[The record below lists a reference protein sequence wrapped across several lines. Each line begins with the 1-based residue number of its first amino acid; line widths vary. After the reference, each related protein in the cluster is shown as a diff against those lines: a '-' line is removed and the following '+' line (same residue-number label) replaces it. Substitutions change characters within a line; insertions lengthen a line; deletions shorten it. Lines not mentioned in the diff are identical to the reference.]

1 MTDLSRTFRNI
12 LKKWGHD
19 VLIQRR
25 LDDDFNYSSTL
36 ERVTT
41 RHMYPANSDLVNL
54 LRESSEGTSPDAVEM
69 IYYFE
74 TNINPRTGDR
84 IYENI
89 ENHPDG
95 QMVYLIDYAVPMRG
109 KFGKIE
115 YWVAG
120 ATREK
125 PV

>member
-1 MTDLSRTFRNI
+1 MTNLSRTFREI
-12 LKKWGHD
+12 LRKWGHD
-19 VLIQRR
+19 VLLQRR
-25 LDDDFNYSSTL
+25 LDDNYNYSSKF

-54 LRESSEGTSPDAVEM
+54 LKESSEGTTADAVEF
-69 IYYFE
+69 IYYFDS
-74 TNINPRTGDR
+74 TVNPRTGDR
-84 IYENI
+84 IYEKI
-89 ENHPDG
+89 EGHP
-95 QMVYLIDYAVPMRG
+95 QPNSVYRIDYAVPMRG

-120 ATREK
+120 VTREE